1 MKIRFLLVI
10 CLMLPF
16 AGWAQHSVLLKS
28 GDRMNGEVIALKDG
42 NLTFSFKGNMMN
54 FKISEV
60 LSIQFNEGT
69 TAVKAGSDAPVNS
82 VTKGVSYV
90 MNGRK
95 IVKQPVIN
103 NLTTE
108 KGTVVVEITINKY
121 GNVVKAEPGG
131 EGTTTTSQYLLT
143 KAKQAAESAA
153 FDSAPTS
160 PLEQKGSITI
170 LF

>member
-1 MKIRFLLVI
+1 MKIRLLLLI
-10 CLMLPF
+10 CLILPF
-16 AGWAQHSVLLKS
+16 ASRAQHSVLLKS
-28 GDRMNGEVIALKDG
+28 GDRMNGEVVALKDG

-60 LSIQFNEGT
+60 LSIQFSESVS
-69 TAVKAGSDAPVNS
+69 AVKTGTDAPVNS
-82 VTKGVSYV
+82 GTKGVSYV

-108 KGTVVVEITINKY
+108 KGVVVVEITINKY
-121 GNVVKAEPGG
+121 GNVIKAEPGA

-143 KAKQAAESAA
+143 KAKQAAESVT
-153 FDSAPTS
+153 FDTAPTS
-160 PLEQKGSITI
+160 PLEQKGTITI